1 MLGFL
6 FQGYRFHG
14 QRSLRTWPKVHGMG
28 VLLTWV
34 ANAVFVAEV
43 ASDGDIA
50 TRYSL
55 FVVIS
60 GVVLSNIFSLAL
72 GHPAMLDEA
81 REHVSS
87 EEEESHPLFIRMH
100 TVASSILFILSLLQ
114 WLCVF
119 LAAVVYPDD
128 KALAPYLLLLFPVG
142 SLLLALLLVSLYLRR
157 QQKQL
162 ARALRPPF
170 LRVDEEEGR
179 SEGGKE
185 DNRLPPTSPLLTSL

>member
-128 KALAPYLLLLFPVG
+128 KVG